1 MHELGTRFAQ
11 LRLRDLLLLEKI
23 EELGSLRAVAEF
35 FHLTQPAVTHAL
47 KALEHAFGALLVARG
62 RRGQR
67 GVGLTIEGAAVLIRL
82 RLAKTELLAA
92 QAAAKLPNSFPLRI
106 GSIPTGILDILP
118 RALADIN
125 QSHPSLRFTIME
137 AAVPQLWNG
146 LARGE
151 LDVILSRMPDMSDW
165 DNLVPSMTYRTIRRE
180 RLELVAAANH
190 PASRKRK
197 VDLAELA
204 RRPWVLPPKGGYTR
218 LAFDQLFIQQE
229 LDPPDPVVINGS
241 YQANLLL
248 AATGQFLTVSP
259 ASALAVYQDF
269 LKLKV
274 FPAPWRDNSADIV
287 VACRENSKANPGVA
301 QFMHAIANV

>member
-23 EELGSLRAVAEF
+23 EELGSLRAVAEVF
-35 FHLTQPAVTHAL
+35 NLTQPAVTHAL

-92 QAAAKLPNSFPLRI
+92 QVAAKLPNSFPLRI
-106 GSIPTGILDILP
+106 GSIPTGMLGILP

-165 DNLVPSMTYRTIRRE
+165 DNLLPSMTYRTIQRQTT
-180 RLELVAAANH
+180 
-190 PASRKRK
+190 P
-197 VDLAELA
+197 
-204 RRPWVLPPKGGYTR
+204 R
-218 LAFDQLFIQQE
+218 LANERSTWL
-229 LDPPDPVVINGS
+229 S
-241 YQANLLL
+241 
-248 AATGQFLTVSP
+248 SP
-259 ASALAVYQDF
+259 ADLGCCLRKGDTRGWPLISYSFSRNWTRPIL
-269 LKLKV
+269 
-274 FPAPWRDNSADIV
+274 W
-287 VACRENSKANPGVA
+287 
-301 QFMHAIANV
+301 